1 MMSKSQ
7 MSGVEYR
14 FYPIE
19 EEVES
24 CGVGGG

>member
-1 MMSKSQ
+1 MMLKIR